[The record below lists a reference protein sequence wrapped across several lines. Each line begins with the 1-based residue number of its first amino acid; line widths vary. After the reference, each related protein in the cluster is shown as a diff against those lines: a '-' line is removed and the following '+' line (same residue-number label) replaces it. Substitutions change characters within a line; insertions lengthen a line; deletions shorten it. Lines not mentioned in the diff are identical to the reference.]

1 MPPAA
6 DTPAQRPGSDSAAGA
21 CTIPPEIYD
30 IAFGWDPL
38 PEVQRLLLL
47 AREAGTEPRSAL
59 ELGCGTGRLLAALR
73 PLIADAAG
81 LELSPEM
88 AALAAKRS
96 GAAIMVGD
104 MTRFELV
111 RRFDLIYTSA
121 NTIRHAI
128 DDASVAG
135 LWRCG
140 AAHLEPGGVF
150 IADLELG
157 FADEAAKA
165 GKPATWMLSRGET
178 LVHVQWIVAT
188 PPDPVHRTVDIEWV
202 FEARGP
208 GAGLWRQRFP
218 LRVFDAGEFVE
229 RATQEHALRLV
240 GIFELRDPYLLPR
253 PIEKAVGRSLVVLQR
268 ASPR

>member
-6 DTPAQRPGSDSAAGA
+6 DTPAPRSGSDSAAGA
-21 CTIPPEIYD
+21 CTISPEIYD
-30 IAFGWDPL
+30 IAFGWNPL

-47 AREAGTEPRSAL
+47 AREAGIEPRSAL

-73 PLIADAAG
+73 ALCPDAAG

-88 AALAAKRS
+88 AALAAQRS
-96 GAAIMVGD
+96 GAEIVVGD
-104 MTRFELV
+104 MTTFELG
-111 RRFDLIYTSA
+111 RRFDLLYTSA
-121 NTIRHAI
+121 NTIRHAT
-128 DDASVAG
+128 DDASITG
-135 LWRCG
+135 LWRCA
-140 AAHLEPGGVF
+140 AAHLNPGGVF

-157 FADEAAKA
+157 FADEAGKV
-165 GKPATWMLSRGET
+165 GKPATWMLARGET

-188 PPDPVHRTVDIEWV
+188 PPDPVSRTVEIEWV

-208 GAGLWRQRFP
+208 QPGEWRQRFA
-218 LRVFDAGEFVE
+218 LRVFDAGEFVQ
-229 RATQEHALRLV
+229 RATREHALGLV

-268 ASPR
+268 A